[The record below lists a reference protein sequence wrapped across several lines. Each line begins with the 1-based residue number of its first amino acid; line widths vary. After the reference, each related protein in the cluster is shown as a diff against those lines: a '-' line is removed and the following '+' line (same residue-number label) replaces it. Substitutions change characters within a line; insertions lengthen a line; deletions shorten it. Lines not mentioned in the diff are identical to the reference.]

1 MDNVSSFLN
10 IEDASL
16 AVTCIVY
23 GRNILNMAGRYEK
36 DSLIV
41 TRKIGNEL
49 ILVPIR
55 QNVGDLQCIYTLNE
69 VASRIWQL
77 IDGVRTVEEIASV
90 LTQEYEV
97 QAQEAEADVVDFLT
111 QMKDIEAIVEKPDGG

>member
-1 MDNVSSFLN
+1 
-10 IEDASL
+10 
-16 AVTCIVY
+16 
-23 GRNILNMAGRYEK
+23 MAGRYEK

-90 LTQEYEV
+90 LTEEYEV